1 MKTVSHLQAS
11 IERFQRGFWNR
22 QTTDR
27 PPIGVAPDRVW
38 APIGFRR
45 EPLQRPYLEPADAN
59 RTQVRTEYE
68 DSVAGRRVIS
78 DDWMPFVAAW
88 RAVPWLEAM
97 CGCRVRSASGSL
109 APERNIGEPAGLLT
123 ARIPAN
129 GEWFERLRNETAGLA
144 ADLPGDCWVSPT
156 ILRGCSDVL
165 AAMRGLSDFCL
176 DIHDGPQM
184 LEAAAARVN
193 ELHWRVLQMHFEST
207 KPKLGGYGHI
217 FGFWAPGPAT
227 VLQEDV
233 MGLCAPALYRDLF
246 MRYNTELVTRLGKYT
261 LFHLHSTGYRHYRH
275 VLEIPGIAGLELTV
289 EANGPTLAELV
300 PALRVILERSRLILQ
315 VDGHFEELPAT
326 LRALPKEGL
335 YLLLSDKFIP
345 DEEAYR
351 DFLGSNF

>member
-1 MKTVSHLQAS
+1 MKTVSQLEAS
-11 IERFQRGFWNR
+11 IERFQRSFWNR
-22 QTTDR
+22 QTMDR
-27 PPIGVAPDRVW
+27 PPIGVAPDQVW
-38 APIGFRR
+38 SPIGFRR
-45 EPLQRPYLEPADAN
+45 EPLQKTYLEPADAN

-68 DSVAGRRVIS
+68 HCAARRRVVS
-78 DDWMPFVAAW
+78 DDWMPFAAAW

-97 CGCRVRSASGSL
+97 CGCRVHCASGSL
-109 APERNIGEPAGLLT
+109 APERHVGAQAGLLT
-123 ARIPAN
+123 VPIPA
-129 GEWFERLRNETAGLA
+129 GEEWLDRLRAETAGLA
-144 ADLPGDCWVSPT
+144 VDLPEDCWVSTT

-176 DIHDGPQM
+176 DLHDSPEI
-184 LEAAAARVN
+184 LEAAAARIS
-193 ELHWRVLQMHFEST
+193 ELHWRVLQMHFEFV

-233 MGLCAPALYRDLF
+233 MGLCAPAAYRDLF
-246 MRYNTELVTRLGKYT
+246 LRYNAELVRRLAGYT

-275 VLEIPGIAGLELTV
+275 VLEIPGIAGLQLTV

-300 PALRVILERSRLILQ
+300 PALRAILEQCRLILQ
-315 VDGHFEELPAT
+315 IDGHFPELPAA
-326 LRALPKEGL
+326 LRALPREGL

-351 DFLGSNF
+351 NFVNENF